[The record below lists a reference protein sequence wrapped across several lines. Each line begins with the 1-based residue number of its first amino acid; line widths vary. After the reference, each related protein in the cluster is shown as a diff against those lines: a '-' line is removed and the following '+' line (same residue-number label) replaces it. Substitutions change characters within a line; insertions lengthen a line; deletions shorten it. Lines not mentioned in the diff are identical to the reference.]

1 MHPQQAGTAQPGGRK
16 AFHVGVLCLGV
27 VLTLS
32 VWFAGT
38 AAVPDLLAQ
47 GLVTPARAAW
57 LTAAV
62 QLGFVAGTLVSA
74 VLSLADRR
82 DPRLLFL
89 ACGLLASVATLA
101 QTLVAPSGGAALA
114 LRFVAG
120 AAMAGV
126 YPVGMKL
133 AASWARGGRGGDL
146 GLLIGL
152 LVGAVTLGSAL
163 PHLIPSVLGGIG
175 WQAAYLGA
183 GVLAGLGGVA
193 ILAFRP
199 GPLLGN
205 RPPFRPAQ
213 ALEAWRNKGLRLAML
228 GYLGHMWELY
238 AAWAWIGLFLAT
250 VLGGT
255 PGEAGP
261 WVFGVLAAGVAG
273 CVLAGLAADR
283 WDRAGVAAACM
294 LVSGACA
301 LLIGPAAA
309 IGVWLALAVA
319 LVWGFAVVADSA
331 QFSACIVSLS
341 PPDYVGTMLTVQTCL
356 GFLLTVLTI
365 GIVPWAV
372 GLVGWGW
379 GFAVLAPGPLLG
391 AWAMWRLRPLLP
403 APAR

>member
-1 MHPQQAGTAQPGGRK
+1 VTATGGK
-16 AFHVGVLCLGV
+16 AWHLAVLCLAV

-38 AAVPDLLAQ
+38 AAVPDLLAS
-47 GLVTPARAAW
+47 GLVTTARAGW

-82 DPRLLFL
+82 DPRWLFL
-89 ACGLLASVATLA
+89 ACALLASAATLA
-101 QTLVAPSGGAALA
+101 QTLVAPSGGAALV

-133 AASWARGGRGGDL
+133 AASWARGDL
-146 GLLIGL
+146 GVLIGL

-163 PHLIPSVLGGIG
+163 PHAIPTLLGGIG

-183 GVLAGLGGVA
+183 GVLAGLGGIA
-193 ILAFRP
+193 ILFFRP
-199 GPLLGN
+199 GPLLGS

-213 ALEAWRNKGLRLAML
+213 ALEAWRNKGLRLANL

-238 AAWAWIGLFLAT
+238 AMWAWIGLFLAG
-250 VLGGT
+250 VLGGA
-255 PGEAGP
+255 PGQAGP
-261 WVFGVLAAGVAG
+261 WVFAVLGMGAIGCVVAGV
-273 CVLAGLAADR
+273 VADR
-283 WDRAGVAAACM
+283 WDRAVVAAVCM

-301 LLIGPAAA
+301 LLIGPAWALA
-309 IGVWLALAVA
+309 GPALALVIAMI
-319 LVWGFAVVADSA
+319 WGFTVVADSA
-331 QFSACIVSLS
+331 QFSACIVTLS
-341 PPDYVGTMLTVQTCL
+341 PPEYVGTMLTVQTCM

-365 GIVPWAV
+365 GIVPAAV
-372 GLVGWGW
+372 GLLGWEW
-379 GFAVLAPGPLLG
+379 AFAVLAPGPLLG
-391 AWAMWRLRPLLP
+391 AWAMWRLRPYLP
-403 APAR
+403 R

>member
-1 MHPQQAGTAQPGGRK
+1 
-16 AFHVGVLCLGV
+16 

-38 AAVPDLLAQ
+38 AAVPALLAA
-47 GLVTPARAAW
+47 GLVTPGRAGW

-82 DPRLLFL
+82 DPRRLFL
-89 ACGLLASVATLA
+89 ACALLAAVASLA
-101 QTLVAPSGGAALA
+101 QTLVPPSGPAALA

-133 AASWARGGRGGDL
+133 AASWARGDL

-152 LVGAVTLGSAL
+152 LVGAVSLGSAL
-163 PHLIPSVLGGIG
+163 PHLIPSLLGGIG

-183 GVLAGLGGVA
+183 GVLAAAGGLA
-193 ILAFRP
+193 ILGFRP

-213 ALEAWRNKGLRLAML
+213 ALEAWRNKGLRLANL

-238 AAWAWIGLFLAT
+238 AMWAWVGLFLAG
-250 VLGGT
+250 VLGGAT
-255 PGEAGP
+255 GP
-261 WVFGVLAAGVAG
+261 FVFAVMAAGAVG

-301 LLIGPAAA
+301 LLVGPVAA
-309 IGVWLALAVA
+309 IAPWLALAVA

-331 QFSACIVSLS
+331 QFSACIVTLS
-341 PPDYVGTMLTVQTCL
+341 PPDYVGTMLTVQTSL

-365 GIVPWAV
+365 GLVPLAV
-372 GLVGWGW
+372 GLGGWEW

-391 AWAMWRLRPLLP
+391 AWAMWRLRPILK
-403 APAR
+403 ARMASG

>member
-1 MHPQQAGTAQPGGRK
+1 MGSGKAGKPGNM
-16 AFHVGVLCLGV
+16 ALLCLGV

-47 GLVTPARAAW
+47 GLVTPARAGW
-57 LTAAV
+57 LTASV

-82 DPRLLFL
+82 DPRMLFL
-89 ACGLLASVATLA
+89 ASALLAAAATLA
-101 QTLVAPSGGAALA
+101 QTLVAPSGVAALA

-133 AASWARGGRGGDL
+133 AASWARGGKGGDL

-152 LVGAVTLGSAL
+152 LVGALTLGSAL
-163 PHLIPSVLGGIG
+163 PHLIPTVLGGIG

-193 ILAFRP
+193 ILAFSP
-199 GPLLGN
+199 GPSLGA
-205 RPPFRPAQ
+205 RPPFRPSQ
-213 ALEAWRNKGLRLAML
+213 ALEAWQNKGLRLANL

-238 AAWAWIGLFLAT
+238 ACWAWIGLFLAG
-250 VLGGT
+250 VLGGA
-255 PGEAGP
+255 PGPAGP
-261 WVFGVLAAGVAG
+261 WVFGVLAAGAVGCVVAG
-273 CVLAGLAADR
+273 VVADR
-283 WDRAGVAAACM
+283 WDRAAVAALCM

-301 LLIGPAAA
+301 LLVGPAAA
-309 IGVWLALAVA
+309 VAPWLALLVA

-331 QFSACIVSLS
+331 QFSACVVSLS
-341 PPDYVGTMLTVQTCL
+341 PPDYVGTMLTVQTSL

-372 GLVGWGW
+372 GVLGWQW
-379 GFAVLAPGPLLG
+379 AFAVLAPGPLLG
-391 AWAMWRLRPLLP
+391 AFAMWRLRPLLQ
-403 APAR
+403 RTR

>member
-1 MHPQQAGTAQPGGRK
+1 MDGSAGKRLYLA
-16 AFHVGVLCLGV
+16 VLCLAV
-27 VLTLS
+27 VLCLS

-38 AAVPDLLAQ
+38 AAVPALLAG
-47 GLVTPARAAW
+47 GLVTPGRAAW
-57 LTAAV
+57 LTTAV

-89 ACGLLASVATLA
+89 LCGLLASAATLA
-101 QTLVAPSGGAALA
+101 QTLVAPSGAAALA

-133 AASWARGGRGGDL
+133 AASWARGGRDGDL
-146 GLLIGL
+146 GLLIGC

-163 PHLIPSVLGGIG
+163 PHLAPALLGRIG

-183 GVLAGLGGVA
+183 GVLAAAGGLS
-193 ILAFRP
+193 ILLFRP
-199 GPLLGN
+199 GPLLGA
-205 RPPFRPAQ
+205 RPAFRPAQ
-213 ALEAWRNKGLRLAML
+213 ALEAWRNRGLRLANL

-238 AAWAWIGLFLAT
+238 AMWAWIGLFLAG
-250 VLGGT
+250 VLGGA
-255 PGEAGP
+255 PGAAGP
-261 WVFGVLAAGVAG
+261 WVFGVLAAGAAG
-273 CVLAGLAADR
+273 CVLAGVLADR
-283 WDRAGVAAACM
+283 WNRASVAGLCM

-301 LLIGPAAA
+301 LLAGPAASVA
-309 IGVWLALAVA
+309 PWLALAVA

-356 GFLLTVLTI
+356 GFLLTAVTI
-365 GIVPWAV
+365 GIVPAAV
-372 GLVGWGW
+372 GLLGWEW

-403 APAR
+403 R

>member
-1 MHPQQAGTAQPGGRK
+1 MGKTGHLA
-16 AFHVGVLCLGV
+16 VLCGAV
-27 VLTLS
+27 VLCLS

-38 AAVPDLLAQ
+38 AAVPGLLAE
-47 GLVTPARAAW
+47 GLVTPARAGW
-57 LTAAV
+57 LTMAV
-62 QLGFVAGTLVSA
+62 QLGFVVGTLVSA

-82 DPRLLFL
+82 DPRILFL
-89 ACGLLASVATLA
+89 ACGLLASAATLA
-101 QTLVAPSGGAALA
+101 QTLVAPSGAAALL

-133 AASWARGGRGGDL
+133 AASWARAGQGGDL

-163 PHLIPSVLGGIG
+163 PHLIPTLLGGIG

-183 GVLAGLGGVA
+183 GGLAAAGGLS

-199 GPLLGN
+199 GPLLGA
-205 RPPFRPAQ
+205 RPPFRPSQ
-213 ALEAWRNKGLRLAML
+213 ALEAWRNKGLRLANL

-238 AAWAWIGLFLAT
+238 AMWAWIGLFLAG
-250 VLGGT
+250 VLGGA
-255 PGEAGP
+255 PGRAGP
-261 WVFGVLAAGVAG
+261 WVFAVLGAGAVG
-273 CVLAGLAADR
+273 CVLAGVLADR
-283 WDRAGVAAACM
+283 WDRAAVAALCM
-294 LVSGACA
+294 LASGACA

-309 IGVWLALAVA
+309 LGPLLVLAIA

-341 PPDYVGTMLTVQTCL
+341 PPDYVGTMLTVQTSL
-356 GFLLTVLTI
+356 GFLLTAVTI
-365 GIVPWAV
+365 GVVPMAV
-372 GLVGWGW
+372 GWLGWDW
-379 GFAVLAPGPLLG
+379 AFAVLAPGPFLG

-403 APAR
+403 RAR

>member
-1 MHPQQAGTAQPGGRK
+1 MAAHPQYVEDLTAGRAK
-16 AFHVGVLCLGV
+16 ARHLAVLCVAV
-27 VLTLS
+27 VLNLS

-38 AAVPDLLAQ
+38 AAVPALLAE
-47 GLVTPARAAW
+47 GLVAPGRAGW
-57 LTAAV
+57 LTMAV

-89 ACGLLASVATLA
+89 ACGLLAGAATLA
-101 QTLVAPSGGAALA
+101 QTLVAPSGTTALL

-133 AASWARGGRGGDL
+133 AASWARGDL

-163 PHLIPSVLGGIG
+163 PHLLPTLLGGIG
-175 WQAAYLGA
+175 WRTAYLGA
-183 GVLAGLGGVA
+183 GVLAAAGGVA
-193 ILAFRP
+193 ILFFRP

-205 RPPFRPAQ
+205 RPPFRPSQ
-213 ALEAWRNKGLRLAML
+213 ALEAWRNKGLRLANL

-238 AAWAWIGLFLAT
+238 AMWAWIGLFLAG
-250 VLGGT
+250 VLGGA
-255 PGEAGP
+255 PGQAGP
-261 WVFGVLAAGVAG
+261 WVFGVLAAGAVG
-273 CVLAGLAADR
+273 CVLAGVVADR
-283 WDRAGVAAACM
+283 WDRAAVAALCM

-301 LLIGPAAA
+301 LLIGPAWALA
-309 IGVWLALAVA
+309 GPVLALVIA

-365 GIVPWAV
+365 GIVPAAVAWLGWEWA
-372 GLVGWGW
+372 
-379 GFAVLAPGPLLG
+379 FAVLAPGPLLG
-391 AWAMWRLRPLLP
+391 AWAMWRLRPRLP

>member
-1 MHPQQAGTAQPGGRK
+1 MTGGNGGKPRHL
-16 AFHVGVLCLGV
+16 AVLCLAV
-27 VLTLS
+27 VLCLS

-38 AAVPDLLAQ
+38 AAVPALLAE
-47 GLVTPARAAW
+47 GLVTPGRAAW
-57 LTAAV
+57 LTTAV

-82 DPRLLFL
+82 DPRRLFL
-89 ACGLLASVATLA
+89 ACGLLAAAATLA
-101 QTLVAPSGGAALA
+101 QVLVPPSGGAALA

-133 AASWARGGRGGDL
+133 AASWARGDL

-163 PHLIPSVLGGIG
+163 PHLVPGLLGGIG

-183 GVLAGLGGVA
+183 GVLAVAGGLL

-199 GPLLGN
+199 GPLLGS

-213 ALEAWRNKGLRLAML
+213 ALEAWRNRGLRLANL

-238 AAWAWIGLFLAT
+238 AMWAWVGLFLAG
-250 VLGGT
+250 VLGGA
-255 PGEAGP
+255 AGP
-261 WVFGVLAAGVAG
+261 WVFVVVASGSLGCVAAGLV
-273 CVLAGLAADR
+273 ADR
-283 WDRAGVAAACM
+283 WNRASAAAACM
-294 LVSGACA
+294 VVSGGCA
-301 LLIGPAAA
+301 LLVGPAAA
-309 IGVWLALAVA
+309 FGPAVVLGLA

-331 QFSACIVSLS
+331 QFSACVVTLS
-341 PPDYVGTMLTVQTCL
+341 PPDYVGTMLTVQTSL
-356 GFLLTVLTI
+356 GFLLTALTI
-365 GIVPWAV
+365 GIVPGAVAWLGWDWA
-372 GLVGWGW
+372 
-379 GFAVLAPGPLLG
+379 FALLAPGPLLG
-391 AWAMWRLRPLLP
+391 AVAMWRLRPLLP